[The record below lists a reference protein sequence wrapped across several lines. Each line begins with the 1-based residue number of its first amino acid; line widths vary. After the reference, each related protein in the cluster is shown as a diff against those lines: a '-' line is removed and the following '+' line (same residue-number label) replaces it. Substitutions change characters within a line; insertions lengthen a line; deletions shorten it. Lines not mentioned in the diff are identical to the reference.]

1 MTPFTKTN
9 FLKAGLKYSFL
20 RSDVYFSPF
29 QIHWRD
35 PSAETTAIHD
45 WLTQCLLL
53 CPSFSGLFLQTPGLR
68 KVSSWMLPATSHPS
82 YTGVKWRAQAESWE
96 VYRGCTSTAPSVML
110 ELQLGDFFLSPA
122 ATMSP
127 WDPQSSLFNTG
138 LCLKLLCYVLVFI
151 HSSSP
156 SSSYIHVHQ
165 TNAGLLFRL
174 KSVQF

>member
-1 MTPFTKTN
+1 MWSLSRDHSHTWLANPVPPAVPFILWFVFADTWTQKGQLLN
-9 FLKAGLKYSFL
+9 AACH
-20 RSDVYFSPF
+20 FSPKL
-29 QIHWRD
+29 HRCEVA
-35 PSAETTAIHD
+35 S
-45 WLTQCLLL
+45 
-53 CPSFSGLFLQTPGLR
+53 
-68 KVSSWMLPATSHPS
+68 
-82 YTGVKWRAQAESWE
+82 TGWKLGSVQG
-96 VYRGCTSTAPSVML
+96 VTSTAPSVML

-174 KSVQF
+174 QSVQF